1 MIAFLR
7 RLFRRKPRPVL
18 RVLVLNCNCIGCG
31 DRLVW
36 RGPMGLPVEL
46 ACPCGTT
53 TRVAVH
59 PETGAVLG
67 LSVRANPQGE

>member
-7 RLFRRKPRPVL
+7 RLFRRTPRPVVL
-18 RVLVLNCNCIGCG
+18 RVLVLDCDCVTCG

-53 TRVAVH
+53 TRVAVR
-59 PETGAVLG
+59 EFFVIKIYSLIY
-67 LSVRANPQGE
+67 